1 MNAPS
6 IATRASA
13 LTWCDAVGTQHPV
26 CDAECRIVSLVPSL
40 TELLCELG
48 LSAQLVGRTRYCI
61 HPRATLKT
69 IASVGGTKDVSLE
82 KVRALKPTHVIV
94 NIDENLR
101 DSASAL
107 AEFVP
112 QVIVTHPSQ
121 PEDNLALYQLFGG
134 IFKRGEAAESLSTR
148 YLAKL
153 LEVRARRPRVSRRV
167 LYLIWRAPWMSVAR
181 ETYIAQTLAEFNLLT
196 EPARSVSRYP
206 EVRLA
211 DYRGQV
217 DHVLLSSEPYP
228 FRARHVAEVQAALP
242 RAHVQL
248 IDGEM
253 TSWYGSRALPALD
266 YLDDFT
272 RALEVA

>member
-1 MNAPS
+1 MNSPA
-6 IATRASA
+6 IATWSSA
-13 LTWCDAVGTQHPV
+13 LTWGDAAGTRHPV

-69 IASVGGTKDVSLE
+69 IAAVGGTKDVSLE
-82 KVRALKPTHVIV
+82 KVRALKPTHVVV

-101 DSASAL
+101 ETATAL

-121 PEDNLALYQLFGG
+121 PEDNLALYELFGG
-134 IFKRGEAAESLSTR
+134 IFNRGEAARSLSAR

-153 LEVRARRPRVSRRV
+153 QEVRARSPRVRRRV

-196 EPARSVSRYP
+196 EPAEARSRYP
-206 EVRLA
+206 EVRLE

-217 DHVLLSSEPYP
+217 DYVLLSSEPYP
-228 FRARHVAEVQAALP
+228 FRARHLAEVQAALP
-242 RAHVQL
+242 GAHVQL

-253 TSWYGSRALPALD
+253 TSWYGARALPALD

-272 RALEVA
+272 RALQLA

>member
-1 MNAPS
+1 MNSPATATS
-6 IATRASA
+6 ISA
-13 LTWCDAVGTQHPV
+13 LTWGDAVGTRHPV

-69 IASVGGTKDVSLE
+69 IAAVGGTKDVSLE
-82 KVRALKPTHVIV
+82 KVRALKPTHVVV

-101 DSASAL
+101 DTATAL

-121 PEDNLALYQLFGG
+121 PADNLALYELFGG
-134 IFKRGEAAESLSTR
+134 IFNQGEAAKSLSTR

-153 LEVRARRPRVSRRV
+153 QEVRARPPRASRRV
-167 LYLIWRAPWMSVAR
+167 LYLIWREPWMSVAR

-196 EPARSVSRYP
+196 EPAQARSRYP
-206 EVRLA
+206 EVRLE

-217 DHVLLSSEPYP
+217 DYVLLSSEPYP
-228 FRARHVAEVQAALP
+228 FRARHLAEVQAALP
-242 RAHVQL
+242 GAHVQL

-272 RALEVA
+272 RALQLA